1 MAAFFF
7 CHFFNSLNESHFL
20 AYEKGKS
27 YSMEDSTRNILI
39 FLAGL
44 CVLYFL
50 VHLLLKKLGKDP
62 RNILPHNIASRLKIP
77 MITLFLAV
85 AIQAGL
91 INREIITDEG
101 QIDFFQHVRSI
112 LLIFSF
118 TWFIIVAIRIAK
130 NQFLKR
136 FDVSEA
142 DNLRA
147 RKVYTQFN
155 IIERI
160 AIFVVVLFG
169 LGIAL
174 LTFDG
179 VEEVGVSILTSA
191 GIAGII
197 LGLSAQKVFGTIFAG
212 IQIAIAQPIRLDD
225 VVIVEGEWGRI
236 EEIKLT
242 YVVVKIWDQRRL
254 VLPTTYFIE
263 KPFQNW
269 TRNSSDILGTVYIYT
284 DFDLPIDSLRE
295 ELTRLLNATDLWDQK
310 VNVIQVTDLSEKT
323 MELRAL
329 MSAKDAPTAWDLRV
343 YAREN
348 LLKYIQKNFPDS
360 LPRTRLE
367 IKEGAP
373 QPKDP
378 SGGLPK

>member
-1 MAAFFF
+1 
-7 CHFFNSLNESHFL
+7 
-20 AYEKGKS
+20 
-27 YSMEDSTRNILI
+27 MEDSTRNILI

-44 CVLYFL
+44 FVLYFL
-50 VHLLLKKLGKDP
+50 LHFLLKKLGKDQ

-91 INREIITDEG
+91 INREIITDEE
-101 QIDFFQHVRSI
+101 QVNFLQHVRSI

-130 NQFLKR
+130 NKFLR
-136 FDVSEA
+136 QFDVSETN
-142 DNLRA
+142 NLRA
-147 RKVYTQFN
+147 RKFYTQFN

-179 VEEVGVSILTSA
+179 VEEIGVSILTSA

-242 YVVVKIWDQRRL
+242 YVVVQIWDKRRL

-284 DFDLPIDSLRE
+284 DFDLPIEKLRE
-295 ELTRLLNATDLWDQK
+295 ELTSLLNATELWDRK
-310 VNVIQVTDLSEKT
+310 VNVIQVTNMTEKT

-329 MSAKDAPTAWDLRV
+329 MSAQDAPTAWDLRV

-348 LLKYIQKNFPDS
+348 LIKYIKENYPDS

-367 IKEGAP
+367 IKEDLP
-373 QPKDP
+373 HSKEP
-378 SGGLPK
+378 SDALR